1 MSFVELFKNIGE
13 IMENAK
19 KNFSEKGK
27 KASAA
32 AKLRAIIKAE
42 EKATE
47 RAYMALGKYYYN
59 NLRDKNDVTAE
70 PYCASLDSSREK
82 IEKAAKKL
90 DSYYKE
96 EPNNAETKPQKEDT
110 EAINQPKASVY
121 VYLTDNDHETFAP
134 SEEIVDEAVEQH
146 RKVKDTEELDEQKLN
161 FE

>member
-1 MSFVELFKNIGE
+1 MELFKNISE

-27 KASAA
+27 KAGAA

-47 RAYMALGKYYYN
+47 RAYIALGKYYYN
-59 NLRDKNDVTAE
+59 NLRDENDVTAE
-70 PYCASLDSSREK
+70 PYCASLDQSREK
-82 IEKAAKKL
+82 IAKAAKKL
-90 DSYYKE
+90 DSYYKDEPENTKEVEIKIE
-96 EPNNAETKPQKEDT
+96 EKAELLPNEGPA
-110 EAINQPKASVY
+110 ASAY
-121 VYLTDNDHETFAP
+121 VYLNEEETFAP
-134 SEEIVDEAVEQH
+134 TEEILDEAVEQH